1 MVDAWLGETI
11 RQYLKENR
19 YTQLSISKETGIAP
33 DKLSASLNGKRR
45 FTFTEY
51 SLICGALGVNT
62 DKFVQPKKRGDEN
75 GRKGT

>member
-1 MVDAWLGETI
+1 MVDAWLGEAI

-62 DKFVQPKKRGDEN
+62 DKFVKPKKRGDEN
-75 GRKGT
+75 KHKGT

>member
-1 MVDAWLGETI
+1 MVDAWLGEAI

-19 YTQLSISKETGIAP
+19 YTQLSISKETGITP
-33 DKLSASLNGKRR
+33 DELSASLNGKRR

-62 DKFVQPKKRGDEN
+62 DKFVKPKKRGD
-75 GRKGT
+75 T

>member
-1 MVDAWLGETI
+1 MVDAWLGEAI

-62 DKFVQPKKRGDEN
+62 DKFVKPKKRGDGN

>member
-1 MVDAWLGETI
+1 MVDAWLGEAI

-19 YTQLSISKETGIAP
+19 YTQLSISKETGITP

-62 DKFVQPKKRGDEN
+62 DKFVKPKKRGDEN
-75 GRKGT
+75 KHKGT

>member
-1 MVDAWLGETI
+1 MVDAWLGEAI
-11 RQYLKENR
+11 RQYLQENR
-19 YTQLSISKETGIAP
+19 YTQLSISKETGISP

-62 DKFVQPKKRGDEN
+62 DKFVKPKKRGDEN
-75 GRKGT
+75 KHKGT

>member
-1 MVDAWLGETI
+1 MVDAWLGEAI
-11 RQYLKENR
+11 RQYLQENR

-62 DKFVQPKKRGDEN
+62 DKFVQPKKRGDRNEH
-75 GRKGT
+75 KGT

>member
-1 MVDAWLGETI
+1 MVDAWLGEAI

-19 YTQLSISKETGIAP
+19 YTQLSISKETGITT

-62 DKFVQPKKRGDEN
+62 DKFVKPKKRGDRNEH
-75 GRKGT
+75 KGT